1 MKDPVAKEERQRG
14 ALYIEAVLSLSFFM
28 FAIFTLLSVVQISYT
43 QARMAAAL
51 DSAAKEIAEYT
62 HIYYAT
68 GMAETFNGSG
78 GVSSNLF
85 NEVAGFLEGLG
96 GDISSVSGDL
106 GQFLSGLGG
115 ALKGD
120 SISQWLQSGTG
131 KWLTKKLLEKN
142 MVSSAGDTADAFC
155 RRNHI
160 ISKNMDGSR
169 FLENGGSDVFMR
181 VNYEI
186 QVVKLLHIDVRLHMS
201 HCAYARAWK

>member
-1 MKDPVAKEERQRG
+1 MKDQDGKAERQRG
-14 ALYIEAVLSLSFFM
+14 ALYIEAALSLSFFM

-68 GMAETFNGSG
+68 GMAETFNGSDG
-78 GVSSNLF
+78 ASSNLF
-85 NEVAGFLEGLG
+85 NKVSDFLEGLG
-96 GDISSVSGDL
+96 GDVSAVSGDL
-106 GQFLSGLGG
+106 GQFLTGLGG
-115 ALKGD
+115 ALRGD
-120 SISQWLQSGTG
+120 SVSQWLQSGTG

-142 MVSSAGDTADAFC
+142 MVSSTGDTADAF
-155 RRNHI
+155 RKRNHI
-160 ISKNMDGSR
+160 VSDNMDGSR
-169 FLENGGSDVFMR
+169 FLEEQGSDVFMR

-186 QVVKLLHIDVRLHMS
+186 QVVKLLNIDIRLHMS